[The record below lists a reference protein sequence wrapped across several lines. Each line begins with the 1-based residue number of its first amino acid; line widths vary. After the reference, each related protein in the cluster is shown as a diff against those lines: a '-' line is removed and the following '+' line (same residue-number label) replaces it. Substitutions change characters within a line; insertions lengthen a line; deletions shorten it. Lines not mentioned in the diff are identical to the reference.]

1 MDSRTSENVEVADV
15 PNMVD
20 HQKGNM
26 NSKLTSAGSMSF
38 KEVEPKIN
46 GTGSI
51 SSKEMI
57 FRADKID
64 LKNLD
69 IQLEKHLS
77 RVWSRNIESTRPKE
91 EWEIDLAKLEIRYIV
106 ARGTYGTVFRGTYD
120 DQDVA
125 VKLLDWGEDG
135 YATGAETAALRA
147 SFQKEVAVWHKLDHP
162 NVTKFIGAS
171 MGTSDLKIPTK
182 GSSSDGVDSHPT
194 RACCVVVEYLAG
206 GTLKQFLIRNRQKKL
221 AFKVVIQLALDLSRG
236 LSYLHSQKIVHRDV
250 KTENMLLDTRI
261 NLKIADFGVAR
272 VEAQN
277 PRDMTGETGTLGY
290 MAPEVLDGKP
300 YNRRCDVYSFGICLW
315 EIYCCDMPYPDL
327 SFADVSSAVVR
338 QNLRPEIPKCCP
350 SSLANIMRKCWD
362 GNADKRPEM
371 GEVVKMLEVIDT
383 SKGGG
388 MIPEDRSPG
397 CFCFAP
403 TRGP

>member
-26 NSKLTSAGSMSF
+26 NSKLRSAGSMSF

-290 MAPEVLDGKP
+290 MAPEMVSRIIEDVMSIALAYAYGKFIAATCPTQILALLMYHLQLFGRTYDQKSPNAVQVLWQAS
-300 YNRRCDVYSFGICLW
+300 C
-315 EIYCCDMPYPDL
+315 
-327 SFADVSSAVVR
+327 ASAGMEMQINVLKWVR
-338 QNLRPEIPKCCP
+338 
-350 SSLANIMRKCWD
+350 W
-362 GNADKRPEM
+362 
-371 GEVVKMLEVIDT
+371 
-383 SKGGG
+383 
-388 MIPEDRSPG
+388 
-397 CFCFAP
+397 
-403 TRGP
+403 